1 MGCKSWAARRGGG
14 EMMNDVRVRGYFFKS
29 GVKWC
34 KKWAA
39 RGKGYESEGI
49 K

>member
-1 MGCKSWAARRGGG
+1 
-14 EMMNDVRVRGYFFKS
+14 MMNDVRVRGYLFKS

-39 RGKGYESEGI
+39 MGVK
-49 K
+49 KV